1 MLGTAVGSFLNVC
14 IHRLPLGLS
23 LAWPGSH
30 CPSCRAPVKPYD
42 NIPIVSYL
50 WLRGRCRS
58 CKAPISIKYPIV
70 ELITGAMFLG
80 AFLLFDSPV
89 LIQRLLFACA
99 MVVLFVVDLEHRI
112 LPDVITLPGIVIG
125 FLFSFFMP
133 PGWVD
138 SLIGIIV
145 GGGSLWLLGEIYFRV
160 RHEEGMGFGDVKMLA
175 MIGAFL
181 GWKLMLLTLVLSSFI
196 GSIVGVAMIVLHRGD
211 MKYALPF
218 GTFLAL
224 GAIAASTA
232 GEPHHRLVRVLLRM
246 NRLGQRHHRPDGHRR
261 GADWRAD
268 VRHAAVFGGGP
279 RRPHEPSRE
288 QDRNRVCHRRAARRA
303 DQAEG
308 AGARDVGAG
317 RSVRAAQRRDRRKPD
332 VGPARRRQRRPPS
345 HPQSGRTPPAEPRR
359 DGDWAASIARCCPKS
374 SRRSSRNA

>member
-1 MLGTAVGSFLNVC
+1 MSAVLALYVTMLGTAVGSFLNVC
-14 IHRLPLGLS
+14 IHRLPLRLS

-30 CPSCRAPVKPYD
+30 CPSCRAPVKPSD

-50 WLRGRCRS
+50 WLRGRCRN

-70 ELITGAMFLG
+70 ELVTGVMFLG

-89 LIQRLLFACA
+89 LIQRLLFGCA

-138 SLIGIIV
+138 SLIGIMV

-181 GWKLMLLTLVLSSFI
+181 GWKLMLLTLILSSFI
-196 GSIVGVAMIVLHRGD
+196 GSIVGVAMIALHRGD

-232 GEPHHRLVRVLLRM
+232 GGPII
-246 NRLGQRHHRPDGHRR
+246 
-261 GADWRAD
+261 DWY
-268 VRHAAVFGGGP
+268 
-279 RRPHEPSRE
+279 
-288 QDRNRVCHRRAARRA
+288 
-303 DQAEG
+303 
-308 AGARDVGAG
+308 
-317 RSVRAAQRRDRRKPD
+317 
-332 VGPARRRQRRPPS
+332 
-345 HPQSGRTPPAEPRR
+345 
-359 DGDWAASIARCCPKS
+359 ASFFT
-374 SRRSSRNA
+374 